1 MHQRLLHL
9 AHDPANRPAMEVRL
23 VQNDWYMVNVMNHVM
38 RFTLPRQTLEIESRQ
53 VQSISD
59 GSLVDPALSNPSC
72 GDSAQSDPKHVKR
85 RSIHPPPA
93 FGSSP
98 NLEALALEADKSE
111 DQDGDSSVHAN
122 SHFSRP
128 MHEITFSTEDKPKLL
143 SQLTALLAEI
153 GLNIQEAHAFST
165 VDGYSLDVFV
175 VDGWPYEETEQLKV
189 VLEKEVLKVEK
200 QSWLK
205 QHSFS
210 PNRDY
215 EKMGTNAYQNY
226 VAIPN
231 DGTDVWEI
239 DPRNLKFENKVASG
253 SYGDLY
259 KGTYCSQ
266 EVAIKVLKPERLNTD
281 LQKEFAQE
289 VFIMRLPS
297 LLKVAI
303 DVSKGMNYLHQNNII
318 HRDLKAANLLMDENE
333 LPYEYLTPLQAA
345 VGVVQKNLRPTIP
358 KHTNPKLAELLE
370 RCWQQD
376 PALRPDFSEIIEILQ
391 QIAKEVGDDG
401 EDRRK
406 DKSSGGFLSALRRG
420 HH

>member
-1 MHQRLLHL
+1 
-9 AHDPANRPAMEVRL
+9 
-23 VQNDWYMVNVMNHVM
+23 
-38 RFTLPRQTLEIESRQ
+38 

-72 GDSAQSDPKHVKR
+72 GDSAQSDPKHVIR

-189 VLEKEVLKVEK
+189 VLEKEVLKVEWAILIGKYLSSNLNKHFGCVPCFPLTSDWYSVNAEMLNVYREMNIFNVKK

-210 PNRDY
+210 PKRDY

-289 VFIMRLPS
+289 VFIMRFV
-297 LLKVAI
+297 LKC
-303 DVSKGMNYLHQNNII
+303 L
-318 HRDLKAANLLMDENE
+318 DE
-333 LPYEYLTPLQAA
+333 
-345 VGVVQKNLRPTIP
+345 
-358 KHTNPKLAELLE
+358 
-370 RCWQQD
+370 
-376 PALRPDFSEIIEILQ
+376 F
-391 QIAKEVGDDG
+391 
-401 EDRRK
+401 
-406 DKSSGGFLSALRRG
+406 
-420 HH
+420 